1 MEIVCIALQVYG
13 WILFARVILSWV
25 TVAGARPPSALGPV
39 IKFVYDVTEPILKV
53 FRNIIPPAGPLD
65 LSVLILFL
73 LLGAAMGVLGCGGF
87 F

>member
-25 TVAGARPPSALGPV
+25 TAFGARTPSALGPV
-39 IKFVYDVTEPILKV
+39 IKFVYDVTEPILRV
-53 FRNIIPPAGPLD
+53 FRNIIPSAGPLD

-73 LLGAAMGVLGCGGF
+73 LLAVLRGALGCGGF
-87 F
+87 L